1 MMFKS
6 LFESTTAMVPKM
18 NILPKIVLLSKTRV
32 IASLVLLGSLFTST
46 VFAAD
51 YSVFRELDSL
61 HPPGNVAVS
70 STGQVFMSN
79 HHFYDVDSRIVELKK
94 DGSIV
99 DYPNTEF
106 NQNLN
111 PVLGVVIDEQGI
123 LWMLETASTDGVGRL
138 IGWDTQQNRLYKM
151 ISLAAPVLPDNS
163 FLNDLAVDRQH
174 EAVYISDPA
183 GGSNAALIVVD
194 LTSGTA
200 RRVLDGSVY
209 TRPEN
214 VDTVINGN
222 TLSIGGQPIRIGVD
236 SLTIDPNNEWVY
248 FGALSG
254 EKLYRVH
261 TQYLLDAKLSA
272 NMLRS
277 KVEFY
282 ANKPVSDGITIDNG
296 GNIYVTD
303 ISNNAVGYIDTDR
316 QYHILHQDSGK
327 FSWSDGFS
335 TTADGKLL
343 VTVNKLHQ
351 SPAVNNQQDKSD
363 GHYYIIQFDALTE
376 TTVGR

>member
-1 MMFKS
+1 MLRQVFVVS
-6 LFESTTAMVPKM
+6 LFA
-18 NILPKIVLLSKTRV
+18 LLSVITFTTR
-32 IASLVLLGSLFTST
+32 AGEF
-46 VFAAD
+46 
-51 YSVFRELDSL
+51 SVFRELDKQ

-70 STGQVFMSN
+70 ANGRVFMSN
-79 HHFYDVDSRIVELKK
+79 HHFYGVDSRIVELNK

-99 DYPNTEF
+99 DYPDTEF
-106 NQNLN
+106 NQHLN
-111 PVLGVVIDEQGI
+111 PVLGVVVDEQGI
-123 LWMLETASTDGVGRL
+123 LWMLETASAEGVGRL
-138 IGWDTQQNRLYKM
+138 IGWDIQQNSLYKM
-151 ISLAAPVLPDNS
+151 ITLKAPVLPENS
-163 FLNDLAVDRQH
+163 FLNDLAVDRKH
-174 EAVYISDPA
+174 EAVYITDPA
-183 GGSNAALIVVD
+183 GGSNAGLIVVN
-194 LTSGTA
+194 LTTGSA
-200 RRVLDGSVY
+200 KRVLDGSIY
-209 TRPEN
+209 TRPED

-236 SLTIDPNNEWVY
+236 ALTIDPANEWVY

-261 TQYLLDAKLSA
+261 TQYLLDAKLSP

-282 ANKPVSDGITIDNG
+282 ANKPISDGITIDNG

-303 ISNNAVGYIDTDR
+303 ISNNAVGYIDTER
-316 QYHILHQDSGK
+316 QYHILHQDDDK

-363 GHYYIIQFDALTE
+363 GHYYIIQFDALTA

>member
-6 LFESTTAMVPKM
+6 LFESTTAMASRM

-79 HHFYDVDSRIVELKK
+79 HHFYGVDSRIVELKK

-316 QYHILHQDSGK
+316 QYHILHQDSDK

>member
-6 LFESTTAMVPKM
+6 LFESTTAMASRM

-79 HHFYDVDSRIVELKK
+79 HHFYGVDSRIVELKK

-254 EKLYRVH
+254 EKLYRLH

-316 QYHILHQDSGK
+316 QYHILHQDSDK

>member
-6 LFESTTAMVPKM
+6 LFESTTAMASRM

-316 QYHILHQDSGK
+316 QYHILHQDSDK

>member
-6 LFESTTAMVPKM
+6 LFESTTAMASRM

-79 HHFYDVDSRIVELKK
+79 HHFYGVDSRIVELKK

-123 LWMLETASTDGVGRL
+123 LWMLETASSDGVGRL

-316 QYHILHQDSGK
+316 QYHILHQDSDK

>member
-1 MMFKS
+1 
-6 LFESTTAMVPKM
+6 
-18 NILPKIVLLSKTRV
+18 
-32 IASLVLLGSLFTST
+32 
-46 VFAAD
+46 
-51 YSVFRELDSL
+51 
-61 HPPGNVAVS
+61 
-70 STGQVFMSN
+70 MSN
-79 HHFYDVDSRIVELKK
+79 HHFYGVDSRIVELKK

-123 LWMLETASTDGVGRL
+123 LWMLETASADGVGRL
-138 IGWDTQQNRLYKM
+138 IGWDTQQNSLYKT
-151 ISLAAPVLPDNS
+151 ISLTASVLPSNS
-163 FLNDLAVDRQH
+163 FLNDLAVDRKH
-174 EAVYISDPA
+174 ETVYITDPA

-209 TRPEN
+209 TRPED

-282 ANKPVSDGITIDNG
+282 ANKPISDGITIDNG

-303 ISNNAVGYIDTDR
+303 ISHNAVGYIDTDR
-316 QYHILHQDSGK
+316 QYHILYQDDDK

-363 GHYYIIQFDALTE
+363 GRYYIIQFDALTE

>member
-1 MMFKS
+1 MMFKN

-79 HHFYDVDSRIVELKK
+79 HHFYGVDSRIVELKK
-94 DGSIV
+94 DGAIV

-174 EAVYISDPA
+174 ETVYISDPA

-261 TQYLLDAKLSA
+261 TQYLLDAKLLA

-316 QYHILHQDSGK
+316 QYHILHQDSDK

-363 GHYYIIQFDALTE
+363 GHYYIIEFDALTE

>member
-18 NILPKIVLLSKTRV
+18 NILPKIVLLSKPRV
-32 IASLVLLGSLFTST
+32 IASLVLLSSLFIST

-79 HHFYDVDSRIVELKK
+79 HHFYGVDSRIVELKK

-303 ISNNAVGYIDTDR
+303 ISHNAVGYIDTDR
-316 QYHILHQDSGK
+316 QYHILHQDSDK

>member
-18 NILPKIVLLSKTRV
+18 NILPKIVLLSKPRV
-32 IASLVLLGSLFTST
+32 IASLVLLSSLFIST

-79 HHFYDVDSRIVELKK
+79 HHFYGVDSRIVELKK

-303 ISNNAVGYIDTDR
+303 ISHNAVGYIDTDR
-316 QYHILHQDSGK
+316 QYHILHQDSDK

-363 GHYYIIQFDALTE
+363 GHYYIIEFDALTE

>member
-6 LFESTTAMVPKM
+6 LFESTTAMASRM

-79 HHFYDVDSRIVELKK
+79 HHFYGVDSRIVELKK

-316 QYHILHQDSGK
+316 QYHILHQDSDK

-363 GHYYIIQFDALTE
+363 GHYYIIEFDALTE

>member
-6 LFESTTAMVPKM
+6 LFESKTVMASRM
-18 NILPKIVLLSKTRV
+18 NVLPKIVLLSKTRV
-32 IASLVLLGSLFTST
+32 IASLVLLSSLLTST

-51 YSVFRELDSL
+51 YSVFRELDSQ

-70 STGQVFMSN
+70 STGRVFMSN
-79 HHFYDVDSRIVELKK
+79 HHFYGVDSRIVELKK

-123 LWMLETASTDGVGRL
+123 LWMLETASADGVGRL
-138 IGWDTQQNRLYKM
+138 IGWDTQQNSLYKT
-151 ISLAAPVLPDNS
+151 ISLTASVLPSNS
-163 FLNDLAVDRQH
+163 FLNDLAVDRKH
-174 EAVYISDPA
+174 ETVYITDPA

-209 TRPEN
+209 TRPED

-282 ANKPVSDGITIDNG
+282 ANKPISDGITIDNG

-303 ISNNAVGYIDTDR
+303 ISHNAVGYIDTDR
-316 QYHILHQDSGK
+316 QYHILYQDDDK

-363 GHYYIIQFDALTE
+363 GRYYIIQFDALTE

>member
-79 HHFYDVDSRIVELKK
+79 HHFYGVDSRIVELKK

-123 LWMLETASTDGVGRL
+123 LWMLETASSDGVGRL

-174 EAVYISDPA
+174 ETVYISDPA

-316 QYHILHQDSGK
+316 QYHILHQDSDK

>member
-6 LFESTTAMVPKM
+6 LFESTTAMASRM

-79 HHFYDVDSRIVELKK
+79 HHFYGVDSRIVELKK

-200 RRVLDGSVY
+200 RRVLDSSVY

-316 QYHILHQDSGK
+316 QYHILHQDSDK

>member
-79 HHFYDVDSRIVELKK
+79 HHFYGVDSRIVELKK

-123 LWMLETASTDGVGRL
+123 LWMLETASSDGVGRL

-316 QYHILHQDSGK
+316 QYHILHQDSDK

>member
-6 LFESTTAMVPKM
+6 LFESTTAMASRM

-79 HHFYDVDSRIVELKK
+79 HHFYGVDSRIVELKK

-200 RRVLDGSVY
+200 RRVLDSSVY

-282 ANKPVSDGITIDNG
+282 ANKPVSDGISIDNG

-303 ISNNAVGYIDTDR
+303 ISHNAVGYIDTDR
-316 QYHILHQDSGK
+316 QYHILHQDSDK

-363 GHYYIIQFDALTE
+363 GHYYIIQFDALAE